1 MPLVMDSQGTV
12 KFSCTTCE
20 GNQYPCLR
28 CSVEKSVFDLGYR
41 DGRLKNP
48 KEATGFDQKHTGL
61 YITAYLK
68 GEKDRVK
75 LSM

>member
-1 MPLVMDSQGTV
+1 MPLITDSQGNI
-12 KFSCTTCE
+12 KFSCINCDGE
-20 GNQYPCLR
+20 KYPCHR
-28 CSVEKSVFDLGYR
+28 CSMERSVFDLGYR

-61 YITAYLK
+61 YMTAYLK

-75 LSM
+75 

>member
-1 MPLVMDSQGTV
+1 M
-12 KFSCTTCE
+12 
-20 GNQYPCLR
+20 
-28 CSVEKSVFDLGYR
+28 EKSVFDLGYK

-68 GEKDRVK
+68 GDKYHVK
-75 LSM
+75 LSV